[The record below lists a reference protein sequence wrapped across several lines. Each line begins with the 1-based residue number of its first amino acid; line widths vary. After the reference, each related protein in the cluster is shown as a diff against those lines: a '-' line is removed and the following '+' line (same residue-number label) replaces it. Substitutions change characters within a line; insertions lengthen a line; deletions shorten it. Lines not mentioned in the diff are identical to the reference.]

1 MSANIQEALDKIAA
15 HDLDTIMLGLDQ
27 IRESI
32 HSYGEDE
39 LLIITDTLGSLF
51 FIDCFDRPDLQTA
64 VETAI
69 EILAEIGPDIIPNIM
84 DTFENSDIK
93 ANIAFAKVLGK
104 IGVPAIPHLVEFYR
118 HSDDPLKK
126 SYALYALGKIKDKA
140 VLAILIDVIQAAQS
154 EHIEVR
160 DSAIRALG
168 KTMELISPRDLSTD
182 KGTEV
187 FNLLFGSIS
196 DHHSTIRAKAI
207 RSLGKMDK
215 AGLLTEEQQVKL
227 HTACRIIVGKDE
239 NYRWDRAYIVRKEA
253 QEVLSQVN
261 IPA

>member
-15 HDLDTIMLGLDQ
+15 HDLDTIMIGLEQ
-27 IRESI
+27 IREGV
-32 HSYGEDE
+32 HSYGEDD
-39 LLIITDTLGSLF
+39 LLLITDTLGSLF

-69 EILAEIGPDIIPNIM
+69 DILAEIGPDIIPNIM
-84 DTFENSDIK
+84 DTFEGSDIK

-160 DSAIRALG
+160 DSAIRAIG
-168 KTMELISPRDLSTD
+168 KTMELISPKDLATG
-182 KGTEV
+182 KRVEV
-187 FNLLFGSIS
+187 FNLLFGSMS

-207 RSLGKMDK
+207 RSLGKMEK
-215 AGLLTEEQQVKL
+215 AGLLNEEQRGKL
-227 HTACRIIVGKDE
+227 HSACHIIVGKDE
-239 NYRWDRAYIVRKEA
+239 NHRWDRAYIVRKEA
-253 QEVLSQVN
+253 QEVLSQAG
-261 IPA
+261 IPT